1 MVAVEVRILIVVAV
15 VVVGIHVV
23 IVNWLDTLTYTRRV
37 RSISL
42 SPAMSHESLQLDL
55 CVILVAC
62 LSVCVCVLYNS
73 VVFFFLL

>member
-1 MVAVEVRILIVVAV
+1 MVAVKVRILIV

-62 LSVCVCVLYNS
+62 LSVCLYVCVCI
-73 VVFFFLL
+73 V